1 MLKAR
6 REIEIEWG
14 HCDPAGIVFNPR
26 FFEWFDASTSR
37 LFAVAGLPKHEMVRL
52 YGIVG
57 IPLVATQA
65 RFLKPSKFGDLVVV
79 ESTVQAFK
87 RASFDVQ
94 HRLFNGGELAV
105 EGFET
110 RVWTG
115 RDPQDPSR
123 LRSQTI
129 PPEVIARF
137 GLAPA

>member
-1 MLKAR
+1 MGTLRSGRDRLQSPFLRVVRCFDVAIVR
-6 REIEIEWG
+6 RG
-14 HCDPAGIVFNPR
+14 RP
-26 FFEWFDASTSR
+26 
-37 LFAVAGLPKHEMVRL
+37 PKHEMVRL